1 MAVHFTTLAQVY
13 NSQEWRQF
21 RQMLIA
27 ERTNKVDGILYC
39 QHSGKPLLNSF
50 DIVAHHIK
58 PLTMQNVN
66 DYSISLN
73 PENILLVS
81 QQAHNEIHARF
92 GYCSQRKVYIVH
104 GAPCSGKTSFV
115 DSIKGNSDLIV
126 DIDNIWEAVT
136 GKRYYKPNA
145 LKSNV
150 FAMRDALLET
160 VKTRAGNWER
170 CFIIE
175 GLPYKAERERNA
187 AIYGAELIYIDT
199 DQETCLRRLQADES
213 RREFEADWRKYIGDY
228 FARYQA

>member
-1 MAVHFTTLAQVY
+1 MFTTL
-13 NSQEWRQF
+13 SQFYGSNEWRQL

-27 ERTNKVDGILYC
+27 ERTNKDDGVLYC

-58 PLTMQNVN
+58 PLTLQNVN
-66 DYSISLN
+66 DYAVSLN
-73 PENILLVS
+73 PDNILLVS

-92 GYCSQRKVYIVH
+92 GYCAQRKVYIVH

-115 DSIKGNSDLIV
+115 ESIKGNSDLIV
-126 DIDNIWEAVT
+126 DIDNLWEAVT
-136 GKRYYKPNA
+136 GKRYYKPDA
-145 LKSNV
+145 LKKQV

-170 CFIIE
+170 CYIVT
-175 GLPYKAERERNA
+175 GLPYRAERDRMRDV
-187 AIYGAELIYIDT
+187 YGAELIHIDT
-199 DQETCLRRLQADES
+199 DEQTCLQRLQEDDN
-213 RREFEADWRKYIGDY
+213 RREYAGEWRKYIADY

>member
-1 MAVHFTTLAQVY
+1 MFTSLAQFY
-13 NSQEWRQF
+13 NSQEWRTL
-21 RQMLIA
+21 RQLLIE

-73 PENILLVS
+73 PDNIMLVS
-81 QQAHNEIHARF
+81 QQAHNELHARF
-92 GYCSQRKVYIVH
+92 GYCAQRKVYIVH
-104 GAPCSGKTSFV
+104 GAPCSGKSSFV
-115 DSIKGNSDLIV
+115 DSIKGNSDIVV
-126 DIDNIWEAVT
+126 DIDNLWEAVT
-136 GKRYYKPNA
+136 GKRYYKPAA
-145 LKSNV
+145 LKANV

-175 GLPYKAERERNA
+175 GLPYKAERERRSVV
-187 AIYGAELIYIDT
+187 YGAELIHIDT
-199 DQETCLRRLQADES
+199 DKQTCLERLQADES
-213 RREFEADWRKYIGDY
+213 RREYASEWQKYIEDY
-228 FARYQA
+228 FQRYAA

>member
-1 MAVHFTTLAQVY
+1 MFTSLAQFY
-13 NSQEWRQF
+13 NSQEWRQL

-27 ERTNKVDGILYC
+27 ERTNKDDGILYC
-39 QHSGKPLLNSF
+39 QHSGKPLLQSY

-58 PLTMQNVN
+58 PLTLQNVN
-66 DYSISLN
+66 DYAISLN
-73 PENILLVS
+73 PDNILLVS

-92 GYCSQRKVYIVH
+92 GYCAQRKVYIVH

-126 DIDNIWEAVT
+126 DIDSLWEAVT

-145 LKSNV
+145 LKANV

-160 VKTRAGNWER
+160 VKTRAGKWER

-175 GLPYKAERERNA
+175 GLPYKAERERRRDV
-187 AIYGAELIYIDT
+187 YGAELIHIDT
-199 DQETCLRRLQADES
+199 DEETCLRRLQTDDS
-213 RREFEADWRKYIGDY
+213 RREYAGEWRKYITDY
-228 FARYQA
+228 FSRYQA

>member
-1 MAVHFTTLAQVY
+1 MFTSLQQFY
-13 NSQEWRQF
+13 NSQEWRQL

-27 ERTNKVDGILYC
+27 ERVNPDDGILYC

-73 PENILLVS
+73 PDNILLVS

-92 GYCSQRKVYIVH
+92 GYCTQRKVYIIH

-126 DIDNIWEAVT
+126 DIDNLWEAVT
-136 GKRYYKPNA
+136 GRRYYKPAA
-145 LKSNV
+145 LKAAV

-160 VKTRAGNWER
+160 VKTRAGKWER

-175 GLPYKAERERNA
+175 GLPYKAERERRSVV
-187 AIYGAELIYIDT
+187 YGAELIHIDT
-199 DQETCLRRLQADES
+199 DEQTCLQRLQADDS
-213 RREFEADWRKYIGDY
+213 RREYAAEWRQYIADY
-228 FARYQA
+228 FNRYQA

>member
-1 MAVHFTTLAQVY
+1 MRFTSLSQFY
-13 NSQEWRQF
+13 NSDEWRQL
-21 RQMLIA
+21 RRLLIA
-27 ERTNKVDGILYC
+27 ERTNPVDGILYC

-58 PLTMQNVN
+58 PLTLQNVN
-66 DYSISLN
+66 DASISLN

-92 GYCSQRKVYIVH
+92 GYCAQRKVYIVH
-104 GAPCSGKTSFV
+104 GAPCSGKSSFV

-136 GKRYYKPNA
+136 GKRYYKPAA
-145 LKSNV
+145 LKANV

-160 VKTRAGNWER
+160 VRTRAGNWER

-175 GLPYKAERERNA
+175 GLPYKAERERRTVV
-187 AIYGAELIYIDT
+187 YGAELIHIDT
-199 DQETCLRRLQADES
+199 DEQTCLQRLQADEK
-213 RREFEADWRKYIGDY
+213 RREYATEWRKYIADY
-228 FARYQA
+228 FARHQA

>member
-1 MAVHFTTLAQVY
+1 
-13 NSQEWRQF
+13 
-21 RQMLIA
+21 MLIA
-27 ERTNKVDGILYC
+27 ERTNKDDGILYC
-39 QHSGKPLLNSF
+39 QHSDKPLLQSY

-58 PLTMQNVN
+58 PLTLQNVN

-92 GYCSQRKVYIVH
+92 GYCAQRKVYIVH

-115 DSIKGNSDLIV
+115 NSIKGNSDLIV

-145 LKSNV
+145 LKANV

-170 CFIIE
+170 CYIIE
-175 GLPYKAERERNA
+175 SLPHKADRERRRDV
-187 AIYGAELIYIDT
+187 YGAELIYIDT
-199 DQETCLRRLQADES
+199 DEQTCLERLQADES
-213 RREFEADWRKYIGDY
+213 RREYADEWRKYIADY
-228 FARYQA
+228 FNRLSA

>member
-1 MAVHFTTLAQVY
+1 MYFTSLAQFY
-13 NSQEWRQF
+13 NSQEWRQL

-27 ERTNKVDGILYC
+27 ERTNKDDGILYC
-39 QHSGKPLLNSF
+39 QHSGKSLLNSY

-58 PLTMQNVN
+58 PLTIQNVN
-66 DYSISLN
+66 DFSISLN

-92 GYCSQRKVYIVH
+92 GYCAQRKVYIVH

-115 DSIKGNSDLIV
+115 NSIKGNSDLII
-126 DIDNIWEAVT
+126 DIDSLWEAVT

-145 LKSNV
+145 LKANV

-160 VKTRAGNWER
+160 VKTRAGKWER

-175 GLPYKAERERNA
+175 GLPHKAERERRSVV
-187 AIYGAELIYIDT
+187 YGAELIYIDT
-199 DQETCLRRLQADES
+199 DEQTCLQRLQADES
-213 RREFEADWRKYIGDY
+213 RREYADEWRKYIADY

>member
-1 MAVHFTTLAQVY
+1 MFSSLAQFY
-13 NSQEWRQF
+13 NSELWRSF
-21 RQMLIA
+21 RLSLIA
-27 ERTNKVDGILYC
+27 ERTNKQDGILYC

-73 PENILLVS
+73 PDNILLVS
-81 QQAHNEIHARF
+81 QRAHNELHARF
-92 GYCSQRKVYIVH
+92 GYCTQRKVYIVH
-104 GAPCSGKTSFV
+104 GAPCSGKSSFV

-126 DIDNIWEAVT
+126 DIDNLWQAVT
-136 GKRYYKPNA
+136 GKRYYKPA
-145 LKSNV
+145 AMKANV

-175 GLPYKAERERNA
+175 GLPFRAERERRSVV
-187 AIYGAELIYIDT
+187 YGAELIHIDT
-199 DQETCLRRLQADES
+199 DEQTCLQRLHADDS
-213 RREFEADWRKYIGDY
+213 RREYAAEWQRYITDY
-228 FARYQA
+228 FQRYQA

>member
-1 MAVHFTTLAQVY
+1 MFTSLAQFY
-13 NSQEWRQF
+13 CSDKWRKL
-21 RQMLIA
+21 RDALIA
-27 ERTNKVDGILYC
+27 ERTNPADGVLYC
-39 QHSGKPLLNSF
+39 QHSGKPLLHSY

-73 PENILLVS
+73 PDNILLVS

-92 GYCSQRKVYIVH
+92 GYCTQRKVYIVH

-115 DSIKGNSDLIV
+115 NSIKGNSDLVV
-126 DIDNIWEAVT
+126 DIDNLWEAVT

-145 LKSNV
+145 LKANV

-170 CFIIE
+170 AFIIE
-175 GLPYKAERERNA
+175 GLPYKAERERRRDV
-187 AIYGAELIYIDT
+187 YGAELIYIDT
-199 DQETCLRRLQADES
+199 DEQTCYSRLQTDES
-213 RREFEADWRKYIGDY
+213 RREYADEWRKYISDY
-228 FARYQA
+228 FLRYQA

>member
-1 MAVHFTTLAQVY
+1 MFTTLAQFY
-13 NSQEWRQF
+13 NSQEWRQL

-27 ERTNKVDGILYC
+27 ERTNKDDGVLYC
-39 QHSGKPLLNSF
+39 QHSGKPLVNSF
-50 DIVAHHIK
+50 DIVAHHVQ
-58 PLTMQNVN
+58 PLTLQNVN
-66 DYSISLN
+66 DYTISLN

-81 QQAHNEIHARF
+81 QRAHNEIHARF
-92 GYCSQRKVYIVH
+92 GYCAQRKVYIVH

-145 LKSNV
+145 LKANV

-170 CFIIE
+170 CFIVE
-175 GLPYKAERERNA
+175 GLPYKAERERRTA
-187 AIYGAELIYIDT
+187 VYGAELIYIDT
-199 DQETCLRRLQADES
+199 DKETCLQRLQADEKRS
-213 RREFEADWRKYIGDY
+213 EYKAEWEKYIHDY
-228 FARYQA
+228 FNRYQA

>member
-1 MAVHFTTLAQVY
+1 
-13 NSQEWRQF
+13 
-21 RQMLIA
+21 MLIA
-27 ERTNKVDGILYC
+27 ERTNADDGVLYC

-50 DIVAHHIK
+50 DIVAHHK
-58 PLTMQNVN
+58 QPLTLQNVN

-73 PENILLVS
+73 PDNILLVS

-92 GYCSQRKVYIVH
+92 GYCAQRKVYIVH
-104 GAPCSGKTSFV
+104 GAPCSGKSSFV

-126 DIDNIWEAVT
+126 DIDNLWEAVT
-136 GKRYYKPNA
+136 GKRYYKPDA
-145 LKSNV
+145 LKKNV

-175 GLPYKAERERNA
+175 GLPHRAERDRRA
-187 AIYGAELIYIDT
+187 VVYGAELIHIDT
-199 DQETCLRRLQADES
+199 DKETCLRRLQADDS
-213 RREFEADWRKYIGDY
+213 RREYANEWRKYIEDY

>member
-1 MAVHFTTLAQVY
+1 MFTTLAQFY
-13 NSQEWRQF
+13 NSQEWRQL

-27 ERTNKVDGILYC
+27 ERTNPVDGILYC

-58 PLTMQNVN
+58 PLTLQNVN

-73 PENILLVS
+73 PDNILLVS

-92 GYCSQRKVYIVH
+92 GYCAQRKVYVVH
-104 GAPCSGKTSFV
+104 GAPCSGKSSFV

-136 GKRYYKPNA
+136 GKRYYKPAA
-145 LKSNV
+145 LKANV

-175 GLPYKAERERNA
+175 GLPHKAERERRA
-187 AIYGAELIYIDT
+187 VVYGAELIHIDT
-199 DQETCLRRLQADES
+199 DEQTCLERLQMDEN
-213 RREFEADWRKYIGDY
+213 RREYANEWRKYITDY
-228 FARYQA
+228 FVRYQA

>member
-1 MAVHFTTLAQVY
+1 
-13 NSQEWRQF
+13 
-21 RQMLIA
+21 MLIA
-27 ERTNKVDGILYC
+27 ERTNKDDGILYC
-39 QHSGKPLLNSF
+39 QHSGKPLINSF
-50 DIVAHHIK
+50 DIVAHHIQ
-58 PLTMQNVN
+58 PLTLQNVN
-66 DYSISLN
+66 DYNISLN
-73 PENILLVS
+73 PANILLVS

-92 GYCSQRKVYIVH
+92 GYGSQRKVYIVH

-145 LKSNV
+145 LKANV

-175 GLPYKAERERNA
+175 GLPFKAERERKSV
-187 AIYGAELIYIDT
+187 IFGAELIHIDT
-199 DQETCLRRLQADES
+199 DEQTCLARLQADER
-213 RREFEADWRKYIGDY
+213 RREYVADWRKYIADY
-228 FARYQA
+228 FIRYQA